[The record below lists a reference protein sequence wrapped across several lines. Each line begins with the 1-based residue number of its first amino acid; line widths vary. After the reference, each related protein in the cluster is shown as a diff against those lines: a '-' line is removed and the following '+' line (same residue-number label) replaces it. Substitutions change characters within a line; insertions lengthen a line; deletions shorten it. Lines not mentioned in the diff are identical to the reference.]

1 MYKGEKMSLWYKF
14 LDKIIGGY
22 INEEISEFYM
32 QIQKAEEMVK
42 LKESDKVKNKNLN
55 NKQHKKKKEKK

>member
-1 MYKGEKMSLWYKF
+1 MSLWYKF

-22 INEEISEFYM
+22 INEEISEFYI

-42 LKESDKVKNKNLN
+42 MKESEKVKNKNLN
-55 NKQHKKKKEKK
+55 NKQRKKKKEKK

>member
-1 MYKGEKMSLWYKF
+1 MSLWYKF

-22 INEEISEFYM
+22 INEEISEFYI

-42 LKESDKVKNKNLN
+42 LKESEKVKNKNPN

>member
-1 MYKGEKMSLWYKF
+1 MSLWYKF
-14 LDKIIGGY
+14 LDKIIGDY
-22 INEEISEFYM
+22 INEEISEFYI

-42 LKESDKVKNKNLN
+42 LKESEKVKNKNKNLN

>member
-1 MYKGEKMSLWYKF
+1 MSLWYKF

-22 INEEISEFYM
+22 INEEISEFYI

-42 LKESDKVKNKNLN
+42 LKESEKVKNKNLN
-55 NKQHKKKKEKK
+55 NKQRKKKKEKK